1 MSLTVLP
8 TKPAAGRPP
17 TPPPVVTTFDGA
29 PGDDGESALNWMS
42 DNVRRAVRRAD
53 ASQPEELDAMLIAL
67 RQRHKWVTQDLDSMR
82 LFFDYPLPSVEG
94 ISIDY
99 LLKRGDR
106 AETTLLGLVNLLDE
120 AIARSERRL
129 SRHRFELRLLQD
141 LDASNP

>member
-17 TPPPVVTTFDGA
+17 MPPTVTTTFDGA

-42 DNVRRAVRRAD
+42 DNVRRAIRHAD
-53 ASQPEELDAMLIAL
+53 ASKPAELDAMLVAL
-67 RQRHKWVTQDLDSMR
+67 AQRRKWVAQDLDSMR

-99 LLKRGDR
+99 LLQRGNR
-106 AETTLLGLVNLLDE
+106 AETTLLGLLNLLDD

-129 SRHRFELRLLQD
+129 SRYRFELRLLQD
-141 LDASNP
+141 LDPSNP